1 MLVYCLSLRQAC
13 KVVMCQHQ
21 QFFLTPF
28 LVMGSFQC
36 GFSSSSAGKE
46 SASKVGDLDSIPES
60 GSSSREGIGYPPQYS
75 WASLVAQRVKNL
87 PAMQETWVRSL
98 DWKIPGGGHSNPLQ
112 YSRLENPHGQRS
124 LVGYSPRGHKELDTT
139 EWLSTAQLQTA
150 TVGVFTPWE
159 LAKATGKAPLT
170 PPYGDLG
177 LIPWLGR
184 SPGEGNG
191 NLIQYSC
198 LENSMDG
205 GDW

>member
-1 MLVYCLSLRQAC
+1 MASLFLSQCPAYFLHRPIGYYYFILFLHLLVYCLSLRQAC

-46 SASKVGDLDSIPES
+46 SASKVGDLDLIPES

-139 EWLSTAQLQTA
+139 E
-150 TVGVFTPWE
+150 
-159 LAKATGKAPLT
+159 
-170 PPYGDLG
+170 
-177 LIPWLGR
+177 
-184 SPGEGNG
+184 
-191 NLIQYSC
+191 
-198 LENSMDG
+198 
-205 GDW
+205 